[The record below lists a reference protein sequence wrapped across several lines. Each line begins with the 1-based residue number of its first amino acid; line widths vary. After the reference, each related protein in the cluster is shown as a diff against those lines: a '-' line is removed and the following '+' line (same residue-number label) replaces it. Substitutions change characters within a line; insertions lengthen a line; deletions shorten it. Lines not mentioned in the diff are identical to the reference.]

1 MNLLY
6 TSTSYPPAIGGAQ
19 LYFHALAK
27 AFAERNDVR
36 VVTHWD
42 TNRVDWLLGT
52 TLRAPSVKDDYRIDN
67 VPVHRIAF
75 SFYQRVRSV
84 PGLFSYPICQ
94 RRATQWLAAALIQ
107 KLEVAAPCADLVH
120 NNRIGREPLT
130 LASLNFA
137 HEHQIPFVF
146 TPYHHPR
153 WTGWRYRV
161 YLDLYRQADAL
172 IALTEAEKNTY
183 IDLGVD
189 ETRIHVVGA
198 PGYLSSQ
205 VDGNTFRQMYNLGD
219 NPIVL
224 FVGQK
229 YPYKGIDLMLEATT
243 SVWKTH
249 PSAVFVFVGPRTK
262 YSKELFSRYEDSRI
276 LEVGPVSLQEKS
288 DAFAAC
294 DLFCMPSGQESFGQV
309 FVEAWSLMKPVIAA
323 DIPAERALITDSV
336 NGFLVTRSA
345 EDVAEKIIRML
356 NSEELRCRMGK
367 QGYREVQDKYTMER
381 IVEKTGAVYRAVL
394 SK

>member
-52 TLRAPSVKDDYRIDN
+52 TLRAPSVTDDYRIDN

-75 SFYQRVRSV
+75 SFTK
-84 PGLFSYPICQ
+84 GLGVCRAVFLSYLPEMGD
-94 RRATQWLAAALIQ
+94 AMASGSAYS

-224 FVGQK
+224 FVGQNT
-229 YPYKGIDLMLEATT
+229 L
-243 SVWKTH
+243 
-249 PSAVFVFVGPRTK
+249 TK
-262 YSKELFSRYEDSRI
+262 E
-276 LEVGPVSLQEKS
+276 
-288 DAFAAC
+288 
-294 DLFCMPSGQESFGQV
+294 
-309 FVEAWSLMKPVIAA
+309 
-323 DIPAERALITDSV
+323 
-336 NGFLVTRSA
+336 
-345 EDVAEKIIRML
+345 
-356 NSEELRCRMGK
+356 
-367 QGYREVQDKYTMER
+367 
-381 IVEKTGAVYRAVL
+381 
-394 SK
+394 